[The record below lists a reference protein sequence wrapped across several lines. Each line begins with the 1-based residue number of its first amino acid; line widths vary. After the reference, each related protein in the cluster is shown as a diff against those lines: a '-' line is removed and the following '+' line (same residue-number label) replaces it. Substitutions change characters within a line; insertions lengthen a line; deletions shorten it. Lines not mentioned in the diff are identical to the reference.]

1 MSQIKISEAKSV
13 QFPMVKHAS
22 SVGWEQLAPEEAEGM
37 RRGRANML
45 FTEVLDGKLIEHVMC
60 RRCGEIWE
68 RPK

>member
-1 MSQIKISEAKSV
+1 MGGNGQSPCKQQGHDPHV
-13 QFPMVKHAS
+13 
-22 SVGWEQLAPEEAEGM
+22 
-37 RRGRANML
+37 L